1 MFDTKSFRE
10 LIKKREALD
19 PDDEYGA
26 QECWKE
32 LTNLLAEDMDG
43 TIDFINNEC
52 TENEFSWLSEI
63 FDDVVIKTQ
72 SHEFI
77 DCVQKV
83 AIEKYPEESK
93 KYHIQRQID
102 YAKDCF
108 DD

>member
-1 MFDTKSFRE
+1 MFDTERFKE
-10 LIKKREALD
+10 IIQKEETLH
-19 PDDEYGA
+19 PNDDYGA

-32 LTNLLAEDMDG
+32 LTDLLAKNIDE

-52 TENEFSWLSEI
+52 TEREFFWLSEI
-63 FDDVVIKTQ
+63 LDDVVIKTQ

-83 AIEKYPEESK
+83 AIEKFPEISK
-93 KYHIQRQID
+93 KYHIQFQID